1 MKLTKEIKTSIF
13 VLFSVLLFIFGFN
26 FLKGTSILD
35 KQKTLYAV
43 YDEVDGL
50 MVGASVS
57 VNGLAIGNVTSLDFL
72 PNSTKILV
80 TLKVKDKLRFSRNST
95 ATLHETGLIGG
106 IAISIDPVF
115 EDGNI
120 IKSGDTLKSVI
131 RPGLTELIN
140 EQIQPLQRNLQSILV
155 SVDSLFLGVTNIMN
169 KDSQNNLKVA
179 LDEMTS
185 AISSINSSATI
196 LEKTLKNNDLK
207 INNTI
212 GNIESISSNMEKI
225 TDSIAKTSLKQT
237 ISNLEKSIEGINKS
251 VQDLNSDS
259 SSLGL
264 LIRNDEFYKKLN
276 SSVNDLNQ
284 LLIDLKN
291 NPKRYIHFS
300 IFGRKDKSSG
310 ND

>member
-1 MKLTKEIKTSIF
+1 MKLSKEIKTSIF
-13 VLFSVLLFIFGFN
+13 VLVSILLFIFGFN

-35 KQKTLYAV
+35 KQKTVYAV

-95 ATLHETGLIGG
+95 ATLYETGLIGG

-185 AISSINSSATI
+185 AISSINSSAII

-251 VQDLNSDS
+251 IQDLNSDS

>member
-1 MKLTKEIKTSIF
+1 MIF
-13 VLFSVLLFIFGFN
+13 RQFFDNISSTYTYLISSG
-26 FLKGTSILD
+26 KGREPVI
-35 KQKTLYAV
+35 
-43 YDEVDGL
+43 
-50 MVGASVS
+50 
-57 VNGLAIGNVTSLDFL
+57 
-72 PNSTKILV
+72 
-80 TLKVKDKLRFSRNST
+80 
-95 ATLHETGLIGG
+95 
-106 IAISIDPVF
+106 IDPVF
-115 EDGNI
+115 ENGNI

-169 KDSQNNLKVA
+169 TDSQNNLKVA
-179 LDEMTS
+179 LNEMTS
-185 AISSINSSATI
+185 AISSINSSAII
-196 LEKTLKNNDLK
+196 LEKTLKSNDLK

-225 TDSIAKTSLKQT
+225 TDSIANTSLKQT

-251 VQDLNSDS
+251 IQDLNSDS

>member
-1 MKLTKEIKTSIF
+1 
-13 VLFSVLLFIFGFN
+13 
-26 FLKGTSILD
+26 
-35 KQKTLYAV
+35 
-43 YDEVDGL
+43 
-50 MVGASVS
+50 
-57 VNGLAIGNVTSLDFL
+57 
-72 PNSTKILV
+72 
-80 TLKVKDKLRFSRNST
+80 
-95 ATLHETGLIGG
+95 
-106 IAISIDPVF
+106 
-115 EDGNI
+115 
-120 IKSGDTLKSVI
+120 
-131 RPGLTELIN
+131 
-140 EQIQPLQRNLQSILV
+140 
-155 SVDSLFLGVTNIMN
+155 MN

-185 AISSINSSATI
+185 AISSINSSAII

-237 ISNLEKSIEGINKS
+237 ISNLDKSIEGINKS
-251 VQDLNSDS
+251 IQDLNSDS

>member
-80 TLKVKDKLRFSRNST
+80 TLKLKDKLRFSPNST
-95 ATLHETGLIGG
+95 ATLYETGLIGG

-115 EDGNI
+115 ENGNI

-185 AISSINSSATI
+185 AISSINSSAII
-196 LEKTLKNNDLK
+196 LEKTIKNNDLK

>member
-1 MKLTKEIKTSIF
+1 MKLTKEIKTLIF

-35 KQKTLYAV
+35 KQKTVYAV

-57 VNGLAIGNVTSLDFL
+57 VNGLAIGNVTSLEFL

-80 TLKVKDKLRFSRNST
+80 TLKLKDKLRFSPNST
-95 ATLHETGLIGG
+95 AILHETGLIGG

-115 EDGNI
+115 ENGNI

-179 LDEMTS
+179 LNEMTS
-185 AISSINSSATI
+185 AISSINSSAI
-196 LEKTLKNNDLK
+196 IIEKTLKSNDLK

-237 ISNLEKSIEGINKS
+237 ISNLEKLIEGINKS
-251 VQDLNSDS
+251 IQDLNSDS

>member
-35 KQKTLYAV
+35 KQKTVYAV

-185 AISSINSSATI
+185 AISSINTSAII

>member
-35 KQKTLYAV
+35 KQKTVYAV

>member
-35 KQKTLYAV
+35 KQKTVYAV

-185 AISSINSSATI
+185 AISSINSSAII

>member
-35 KQKTLYAV
+35 KQKTVYAV

-80 TLKVKDKLRFSRNST
+80 TLKLKDKLRFSPNST
-95 ATLHETGLIGG
+95 ATLYETGLIGG

-115 EDGNI
+115 ENGNI

-155 SVDSLFLGVTNIMN
+155 SVDSLFIGVTNIMN

-185 AISSINSSATI
+185 AISLINSSAVI
-196 LEKTLKNNDLK
+196 LENTLKNNDLK

>member
-26 FLKGTSILD
+26 FLKGTSILE
-35 KQKTLYAV
+35 KQKTVYAV

-50 MVGASVS
+50 MVGASVL
-57 VNGLAIGNVTSLDFL
+57 VNGLAIGNVTSLEFL

-80 TLKVKDKLRFSRNST
+80 TLKIKEKLRFSPKST
-95 ATLHETGLIGG
+95 ATLYETGLIGG

-115 EDGNI
+115 ESGKI

-185 AISSINSSATI
+185 AISSINSSAII
-196 LEKTLKNNDLK
+196 LEKTLKSNDLK

-225 TDSIAKTSLKQT
+225 TDSIANTSLKQT

-251 VQDLNSDS
+251 IQDLNSDS

>member
-1 MKLTKEIKTSIF
+1 LKLTKEIKTSIF

-80 TLKVKDKLRFSRNST
+80 TLKLKDKLRFSPNST
-95 ATLHETGLIGG
+95 ATLYETGLIGG

-115 EDGNI
+115 ENGNI

-155 SVDSLFLGVTNIMN
+155 SVDSLFIGVTNIMN

-185 AISSINSSATI
+185 AISLINSSAVI
-196 LEKTLKNNDLK
+196 LENTLKNNDLK

>member
-1 MKLTKEIKTSIF
+1 M
-13 VLFSVLLFIFGFN
+13 
-26 FLKGTSILD
+26 
-35 KQKTLYAV
+35 
-43 YDEVDGL
+43 
-50 MVGASVS
+50 
-57 VNGLAIGNVTSLDFL
+57 
-72 PNSTKILV
+72 
-80 TLKVKDKLRFSRNST
+80 
-95 ATLHETGLIGG
+95 
-106 IAISIDPVF
+106 
-115 EDGNI
+115 
-120 IKSGDTLKSVI
+120 
-131 RPGLTELIN
+131 TELIN

-155 SVDSLFLGVTNIMN
+155 SIDSLFLGVTNIMN

-179 LDEMTS
+179 LNEMTS
-185 AISSINSSATI
+185 AISSINSSAII
-196 LEKTLKNNDLK
+196 LEKTLKSNDLK

-237 ISNLEKSIEGINKS
+237 ISNLEKLIEGINKS
-251 VQDLNSDS
+251 IQDLNSDS

>member
-80 TLKVKDKLRFSRNST
+80 TLKLKDKLRLSPNSI

-106 IAISIDPVF
+106 IAISIDPVL

-120 IKSGDTLKSVI
+120 IKS
-131 RPGLTELIN
+131 
-140 EQIQPLQRNLQSILV
+140 
-155 SVDSLFLGVTNIMN
+155 
-169 KDSQNNLKVA
+169 A
-179 LDEMTS
+179 LEG
-185 AISSINSSATI
+185 
-196 LEKTLKNNDLK
+196 LK
-207 INNTI
+207 ILF
-212 GNIESISSNMEKI
+212 K
-225 TDSIAKTSLKQT
+225 
-237 ISNLEKSIEGINKS
+237 
-251 VQDLNSDS
+251 
-259 SSLGL
+259 
-264 LIRNDEFYKKLN
+264 
-276 SSVNDLNQ
+276 
-284 LLIDLKN
+284 
-291 NPKRYIHFS
+291 
-300 IFGRKDKSSG
+300 
-310 ND
+310 